1 MLIWHFLGVCVLGI
15 VPTAGFSVEMNRHDP
30 TLPGAPSVM
39 KDRDNNMH
47 THMHMVAIR
56 AKPRR
61 GEKWV
66 L

>member
-1 MLIWHFLGVCVLGI
+1 MLGI